1 MPTFEDDHFF
11 LLDLATIL
19 EPQSSYSL
27 DYTFGSINE
36 EISFLNNDK
45 WDEYANGG
53 PEPIET
59 IDATPY
65 NWYTQYWHQ
74 CAAIGQCADFDGFDL
89 RALCDYVFNYDES
102 IHTNDDFDKY

>member
-19 EPQSSYSL
+19 KPQSSYSL

-45 WDEYANGG
+45 WDETYDG

-59 IDATPY
+59 IDYTPD
-65 NWYTQYWHQ
+65 NWYTQYWDN
-74 CAAIGQCADFDGFDL
+74 CATNHICADLDGYEF
-89 RALCDYVFNYDES
+89 REICDYIFEDDES
-102 IHTNDDFDKY
+102 IYTGHFLDQY